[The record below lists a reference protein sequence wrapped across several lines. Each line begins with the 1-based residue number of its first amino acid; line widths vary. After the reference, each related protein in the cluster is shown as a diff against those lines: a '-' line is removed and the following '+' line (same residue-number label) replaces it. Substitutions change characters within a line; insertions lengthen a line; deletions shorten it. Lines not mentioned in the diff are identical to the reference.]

1 LKSESVEIFS
11 EGYTLHGV
19 LTHNES
25 TLRRGVVL
33 LHPHP
38 LFGGDMENHV
48 VRSLERVFLEEE
60 YSTLRFDFRGAST
73 TPQGYSGVGG
83 AITDALNAIEF
94 LKFHTKVSE
103 VGIVGYSFGASTAI
117 RLASLK
123 TPPFVVSLSASKD
136 MISEGGFDIRRLS
149 SIECPVLLFHG
160 QSDRM
165 IPSDDLDF
173 LTEVI
178 GLEHEDSVILEGEGH
193 FYERT
198 LPLVV
203 STIRVF
209 IRNLST

>member
-1 LKSESVEIFS
+1 MKSESVEIFS

-94 LKFHTKVSE
+94 LKFHT
-103 VGIVGYSFGASTAI
+103 
-117 RLASLK
+117 L
-123 TPPFVVSLSASKD
+123 
-136 MISEGGFDIRRLS
+136 LS
-149 SIECPVLLFHG
+149 SYL
-160 QSDRM
+160 
-165 IPSDDLDF
+165 
-173 LTEVI
+173 
-178 GLEHEDSVILEGEGH
+178 SVH
-193 FYERT
+193 RKT
-198 LPLVV
+198 
-203 STIRVF
+203 
-209 IRNLST
+209 